1 MGQEFQ
7 NMQNIKRQK
16 SIFDQTF
23 SQRATTTAE
32 SRRICKM
39 PTQIIDFKKQF
50 ETYLSGQTTCVD
62 IIKYNNSLPTK
73 KCRNSLIT
81 KRKTLYVANTM
92 TQQEPI
98 IDYNDI
104 KEFIV
109 DHDQNYTEIKKTL
122 NTQASLPERKS
133 SKQGLRT
140 YIKSDYQENKR
151 LNHLN
156 LIAEDYRSR
165 IRNNNLVSSPDHL
178 IYKNKIKARTKNM
191 ALIRPKLDS
200 ANIQFR
206 IKQLKI
212 ENGMKQTLVDVYQKL
227 FRATSD
233 HFLDALNLNCNVK
246 TSELHKMGD
255 LDFYDLNGNKNFIMS
270 ERQTKKPLQLNG
282 NLKQLKHNKN
292 CPTNQDNDCVLDESI
307 ISETEAKLN
316 ICYGLSKDFQKKMMN
331 RNENPNKIVNIISK
345 IDQIR
350 DNIYQVNKNKL
361 YCD

>member
-1 MGQEFQ
+1 MGQEFY
-7 NMQNIKRQK
+7 NMQNIKKQK

-32 SRRICKM
+32 SRRTCKI
-39 PTQIIDFKKQF
+39 PIQIIDFKNKF

-62 IIKYNNSLPTK
+62 VIKYNNSLPTK
-73 KCRNSLIT
+73 KYRNSLFA
-81 KRKTLYVANTM
+81 KRKTLHVGNTM
-92 TQQEPI
+92 TQQEQI
-98 IDYNDI
+98 IDYNNI

-122 NTQASLPERKS
+122 NTYPSLSERKS

-165 IRNNNLVSSPDHL
+165 IKNNNLVSSPDQL
-178 IYKNKIKARTKNM
+178 IFKNKIKARTKHM

-200 ANIQFR
+200 ANMQSR
-206 IKQLKI
+206 IKQLKL
-212 ENGMKQTLVDVYQKL
+212 ENGIKQPIVDVYQKL

-233 HFLDALNLNCNVK
+233 HFIDALNLNCNVK
-246 TSELHKMGD
+246 TSELEKIGE
-255 LDFYDLNGNKNFIMS
+255 LDFYELNKNKNAVSDRQNLKPSLLNGNI
-270 ERQTKKPLQLNG
+270 
-282 NLKQLKHNKN
+282 KQLKHNKN
-292 CPTNQDNDCVLDESI
+292 CPTNQVDDCVLDESI

-316 ICYGLSKDFQKKMMN
+316 IFYGLSKDFQKKMMN